1 MSTLLLYAFPLLHVC
16 LDRIKTFII
25 NKFYPLD
32 QNKLK
37 MTVMEDL
44 ERREKEL
51 KAAVSWFLFQFY
63 FNFCCFQWFWEAALH
78 KKCSKNMQQ
87 IYWRTPTAKC
97 DFSSCF
103 ATLCGIPHGYSP
115 VNLLHIFRTRF
126 YKNTS
131 GELLLGSV
139 SRSSHQR
146 CSIKKMFLKILQNS
160 QESTCVGVSF

>member
-1 MSTLLLYAFPLLHVC
+1 MLCRIC

-25 NKFYPLD
+25 NKFYLLD

-63 FNFCCFQWFWEAALH
+63 FNFCCFQWFWEAALQTCPH

-87 IYWRTPTAKC
+87 IYWRTPTPKC
-97 DFSSCF
+97 DFNSCF
-103 ATLCGIPHGYSP
+103 ATLCGIPPGYSP
-115 VNLLHIFRTRF
+115 ANLLHIFRTRF

-131 GELLLGSV
+131 GGLLLGSV
-139 SRSSHQR
+139 NRSSHQR

-160 QESTCVGVSF
+160 QENTCFGVSF